1 MGEIIPEAQTKRQN
15 VDDKI
20 YYNQNEKLEM
30 FGVAHVYTRD
40 GFLGKTVGDAVD
52 YNVST
57 FLRVKVLQKI
67 IEMIPLKYRH
77 IFQVFLTI
85 LSFMKE

>member
-40 GFLGKTVGDAVD
+40 GFSGKTVGDAVD

-77 IFQVFLTI
+77 IFQVFLP
-85 LSFMKE
+85 F

>member
-40 GFLGKTVGDAVD
+40 GFSGKTVGDAVD